1 MRQVALGT
9 TGLRVSE
16 ICFGTMTFG
25 READEPTS
33 AGLYAS
39 CREAGVDFFDCA
51 NVYADGESER
61 ILGKLVASERDRI
74 VLTSKVYFPMGDG
87 PLARGY
93 SRAAILHQVEGSLRR
108 LGTDW
113 IDLYFLHH
121 FDEQTPIEDALRA
134 LDDLVRQGKIRY
146 PAVSNFA
153 AWQIARAI
161 GTSERLGLEAFRCVQ
176 PLYNL
181 LKRQAEVEL
190 LPMALAERLAVVP
203 YSPMAGGILTG
214 KYAGRDLSV
223 EGRLKTSEMYQRR
236 YGEDSDFAA
245 AQALARLAQ
254 EHGWH
259 PASLAVAWV
268 AHHPAVTAPIIG
280 ARNSGQ
286 LDAALASTEIRLDEA
301 LYAEI
306 SALTRRP
313 PLATD
318 REDER
323 APA

>member
-1 MRQVALGT
+1 MRQMALGT
-9 TGLRVSE
+9 TGIRVSE

-33 AGLYAS
+33 ARLYAR

-51 NVYADGESER
+51 NVYADGDSER
-61 ILGKLVASERDRI
+61 ILGKLVAPERDRI
-74 VLTSKVYFPMGDG
+74 VLTSKVYFPTGNG
-87 PLARGY
+87 PRARGY
-93 SRAAILHQVEGSLRR
+93 SRAAILHQVEASLKR

-113 IDLYFLHH
+113 LDLYFLHH
-121 FDEQTPIEDALRA
+121 FDEHTPIEDALRA

-153 AWQIARAI
+153 AWQIARAL
-161 GTSERLGLEAFRCVQ
+161 GTSERLGLAAFRCVQ

-190 LPMALAERLAVVP
+190 LPMALAEGLAVIP

-245 AQALARLAQ
+245 AQALARLAH

-268 AHHPAVTAPIIG
+268 ARHPAVTAPIIG
-280 ARNSGQ
+280 ARNLGQ
-286 LDAALASTEIRLDEA
+286 LDAALASTEIHLDEA

-323 APA
+323 APV